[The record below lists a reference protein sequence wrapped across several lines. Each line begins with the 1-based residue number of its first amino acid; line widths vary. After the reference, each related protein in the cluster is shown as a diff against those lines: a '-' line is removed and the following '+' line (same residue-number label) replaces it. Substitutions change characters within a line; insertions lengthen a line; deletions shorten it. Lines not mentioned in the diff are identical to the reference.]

1 MNLQNLVDYCE
12 WKNIDLFEG
21 CTVPAPIDITMVK
34 NEIMKRCG
42 LLTPVYTEP
51 EVFKALCKMW
61 FDANQYNFDHLV
73 KIMEAEYSP
82 IENVAEFDWWK
93 EENSG
98 KDTSTNSGKD
108 VTQNSGKD
116 VDQLSGSDDLIHGAA
131 TEHTVSAFNDASY
144 QPDAKDATS
153 GTDSTRYGKKDEF
166 THGKKE
172 EFTHGKKNEF
182 EHGHNIEYNR
192 YRHGNIGVTTNN
204 KLETEEVEWLE
215 RFNPYDWIA
224 AKFERENFVM
234 IY

>member
-1 MNLQNLVDYCE
+1 MNLQNLVDYCN

-98 KDTSTNSGKD
+98 KDISTNSGKD
-108 VTQNSGKD
+108 VTENSGKD
-116 VDQLSGSDDLIHGAA
+116 IDQLSGSDDLIHGAA
-131 TEHTVSAFNDASY
+131 TEHTVSAFNDSSY
-144 QPDAKDATS
+144 QPDSKDATS

-182 EHGHNIEYNR
+182 EHGHDIEYNR
-192 YRHGNIGVTTNN
+192 YRHGNIGITTNN
-204 KLETEEVEWLE
+204 KLETEETEWLE